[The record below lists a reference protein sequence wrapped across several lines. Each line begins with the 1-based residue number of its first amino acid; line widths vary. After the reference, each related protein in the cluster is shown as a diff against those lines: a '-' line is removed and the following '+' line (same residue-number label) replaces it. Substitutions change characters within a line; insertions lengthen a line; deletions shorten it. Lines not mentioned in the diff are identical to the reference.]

1 MRLPRLLVT
10 IFSISLRRGLA
21 HRTNLL
27 FESLAHVAEVVA
39 GLAALGILYTRTD
52 TLGGVS
58 RGEAVVLLGTY
69 QIVSGVLWTFIEPNV
84 AWFRDQI
91 IDGKLD
97 DTLLKP
103 VPSIFL
109 ASLGTCAP
117 VALSQAAT
125 GIAVVVIGLRDVGT
139 VPNAWA
145 MFAWLLALSIGVVLT
160 WAWRVSLASLAFWA
174 PSFQPEVLFKALWQ
188 FGRYP
193 VGLYRQP
200 VRFSLTYI
208 LPIAFIATIPAQA
221 LTQQV
226 SPRMMFAGG
235 AVAVAAFL
243 IVHVVWQAGLR
254 RYTSATS

>member
-1 MRLPRLLVT
+1 MRLPRLFMA

-21 HRTNLL
+21 HRTDLL
-27 FESLAHVAEVVA
+27 FESLVHGTEVAA

-69 QIVSGVLWTFIEPNV
+69 QLVSGVLWTFIEPNV

-103 VPSIFL
+103 VPSMFL

-117 VALSQAAT
+117 LGLSQAAT
-125 GIAVVVIGLRDVGT
+125 GMAVVVIGLRDVGT
-139 VPNAWA
+139 VPNAWGIV
-145 MFAWLLALSIGVVLT
+145 AWLLTLGVVLT
-160 WAWRVSLASLAFWA
+160 WAWRVLLASLAFWA

-200 VRFSLTYI
+200 VRFSLTYV

-221 LTQQV
+221 LTQRV
-226 SPRMMFAGG
+226 SPRMMLAGG
-235 AVAVAAFL
+235 AFGIAAFL

>member
-1 MRLPRLLVT
+1 MRLPRLFLA
-10 IFSISLRRGLA
+10 IFSVSLRRGLA

-27 FESLAHVAEVVA
+27 FESLAQMIEVAA
-39 GLAALGILYTRTD
+39 GLAALGILYARTD

-58 RGEAVVLLGTY
+58 RGEAVVLLGTC

-91 IDGKLD
+91 VDGKLD

-117 VALSQAAT
+117 LWLAQAVT
-125 GIAVVVIGLRDVGT
+125 GLAVVVIGLRDLGIVPT
-139 VPNAWA
+139 VWGV
-145 MFAWLLALSIGVVLT
+145 FAWLLTLTIGIVLT
-160 WAWRVSLASLAFWA
+160 WSWRVLLASVAFWA

-193 VGLYRQP
+193 VSIYRQP
-200 VRFSLTYI
+200 VRFSLTYV

-221 LTQQV
+221 LTEGPR
-226 SPRMMFAGG
+226 PRMMLVGG
-235 AVAVAAFL
+235 AVGIAAFL
-243 IVHVVWQAGLR
+243 IVQAVWHAGLR